1 MSAAE
6 KAEATSLSPVLV
18 VEPTADAAADAA
30 ATAAGAVETEEPTA
44 DADAAAAAGAVTSE
58 DGEEEDDDETAE
70 QAGCWPSGRKK
81 PSTAS
86 NLGTLEGNVRRF
98 SNTSSSSRA
107 SWSDVEEPTL
117 PTILLKELAPLESWT
132 FVGQGKFGIVFGTVF
147 EGKEVVVKKL
157 NEEGRK
163 MEMITA
169 AASPTG
175 IGLFAGEIKVTTY
188 IQGTEGVVKAYGTGV
203 DEEGNAFLVL
213 GRVDFVIGGF
223 LAKPRSYKV

>member
-1 MSAAE
+1 MSATE

-44 DADAAAAAGAVTSE
+44 DADAAAAAGAVKSE
-58 DGEEEDDDETAE
+58 FDEEEDDDETAE
-70 QAGCWPSGRKK
+70 QAGCWPFGRKK
-81 PSTAS
+81 PSTAT
-86 NLGTLEGNVRRF
+86 NLGTLEDNVRRF

-107 SWSDVEEPTL
+107 SWRAVEEPTL
-117 PTILLKELAPLESWT
+117 RTILLKELGPLESWT

-188 IQGTEGVVKAYGTGV
+188 IQGTKGVVKAYGTGV